1 MADYLPFIIAALP
14 GLIAGGAALYNSRT
28 QHREST
34 EEISQK
40 AFEQAKGF
48 YDDTLQRYREE
59 LKATRDELTEARK
72 ELRDSKVDREYLS
85 MRVTMLE
92 ADKDTLEQKISKL
105 EKAQGLIQPPSEE
118 S

>member
-1 MADYLPFIIAALP
+1 MADYLPFLIAAVP
-14 GLIAGGAALYNSRT
+14 GVIVGAAALYNSKT

-40 AFEQAKGF
+40 AFDQAKGF
-48 YDDTLQRYREE
+48 YDDTVKAYREE
-59 LKATRDELTEARK
+59 LNLTRVELSEARK

-92 ADKDTLEQKISKL
+92 ADKDTLEKKIVRL
-105 EKAQGLIQPPSEE
+105 EKAQGLIQPPNEE